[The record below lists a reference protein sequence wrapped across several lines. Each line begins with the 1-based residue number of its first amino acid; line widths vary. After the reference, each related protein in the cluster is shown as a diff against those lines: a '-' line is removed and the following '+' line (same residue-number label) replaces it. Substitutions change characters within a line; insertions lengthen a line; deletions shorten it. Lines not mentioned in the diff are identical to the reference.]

1 MGKIAEKTQLEDY
14 SFYLHYHW
22 TSIKNRDSY
31 IGTVNLLQ
39 ETKNDILNR
48 QLSLAKNSLKAQ
60 YASSGLFTNE
70 ELAYLDAKFGGME
83 IYDVADASQ
92 EQKNNF
98 IATQKDLFQS
108 TSVTQNNLL
117 GAFMQIRHMVQE
129 ADEYQKGLEKLGS
142 VLRRDFPDLVKEIE
156 EYIILNWGTA
166 QNSIMNSQVL
176 SEMANALFA
185 GKAIKP
191 RVIEGKFSQL
201 NNFKSDVQKFLIALT
216 AATSEAVDA
225 STKEQLEAHIKKTSN
240 SSFNNIQG
248 AFGEIDPKE
257 FADDAAA
264 KLMSPL
270 LQKVLSTGAK
280 ITQAGTN
287 RVGFTV
293 KMDNAGWQQFQLAA
307 NNASNSSSLNKASYN
322 GEYLTFDVKEQKAD
336 REITVNGTISI
347 GGIQSKTYNNR
358 KKVKITDEV
367 KFDEMKIEDGG
378 TAYTLLLKYFNMSNR
393 DIDRILQVG
402 VAHTTSDDAS
412 FLDEAW
418 EGLKKQLQYGALV
431 QSLIGYGNQTK
442 NVIMQINR
450 NFIPMEDF
458 ILYIINQIKADNLSV
473 RLKGASNFPSRA
485 AMVALNS
492 WRGDKSNKQEA
503 IARSKEVYPKALAK
517 LQETKLTILLNSY
530 TISDL
535 AGVMF

>member
-31 IGTVNLLQ
+31 IGTINLLQ
-39 ETKNDILNR
+39 ETKNTILNR

-70 ELAYLDAKFGGME
+70 ELAYLDAKFDGME

-166 QNSIMNSQVL
+166 QNNIMNSQVL

-191 RVIEGKFSQL
+191 RVIEGNFSQL

-216 AATSEAVDA
+216 AATSKAVDA

-287 RVGFTV
+287 RIGFTV

-378 TAYTLLLKYFNMSNR
+378 TAYTLLLKYFNMNNR

-402 VAHTTSDDAS
+402 VAHTTSDDAG

-485 AMVALNS
+485 AMVALNA
-492 WRGDKSNKQEA
+492 WRGEKSNKQEA

-517 LQETKLTILLNSY
+517 LQEAKLTILLNSY
-530 TISDL
+530 IISDL